1 MIDFCSM
8 GCYGFSLEVIVW
20 GYVSYSFE
28 QNPVLVY
35 FAIKKLFFSCPGTE
49 VFLSLSVCS
58 LIFFF
63 MSIFSLNYVLMSAL
77 IDGIFWFLLQVI
89 FFADSRGRE
98 CVHDDCCFLLSQ
110 LDMISD

>member
-1 MIDFCSM
+1 MSWY
-8 GCYGFSLEVIVW
+8 GGFS
-20 GYVSYSFE
+20 
-28 QNPVLVY
+28 
-35 FAIKKLFFSCPGTE
+35 
-49 VFLSLSVCS
+49 LSLSVFFD
-58 LIFFF
+58 FFF